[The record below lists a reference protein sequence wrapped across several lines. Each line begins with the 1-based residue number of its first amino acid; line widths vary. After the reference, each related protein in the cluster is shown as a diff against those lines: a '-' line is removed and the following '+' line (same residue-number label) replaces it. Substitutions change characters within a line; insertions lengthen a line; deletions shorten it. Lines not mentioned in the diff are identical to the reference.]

1 MVEPMTKGLSK
12 YWTPKQEELWARRLK
27 NCRTFAQQHLTMS
40 LRDLLKFDKR
50 TKEGKRAIAQGRLRL
65 TVATDRDLEE
75 LVELEMQMLGG
86 DKSRSAAD
94 QLEDYKGLRTKLKE
108 RGIERSELGCR

>member
-1 MVEPMTKGLSK
+1 MSMEKGVTK

-40 LRDLLKFDKR
+40 LRDLLKFDER
-50 TKEGKRAIAQGRLRL
+50 TKEGKRAVAQGRLRL

-75 LVELEMQMLGG
+75 LVVLPHPCSFGG
-86 DKSRSAAD
+86 WLAPGHKQHFSTDDIDAIL
-94 QLEDYKGLRTKLKE
+94 QLYENVVVYY
-108 RGIERSELGCR
+108 

>member
-1 MVEPMTKGLSK
+1 MEKGVTK

-40 LRDLLKFDKR
+40 LRDLLKFDSR
-50 TKEGKRAIAQGRLRL
+50 TKEGKRAVAQGRLRL

-75 LVELEMQMLGG
+75 LVELEMRMPGG

-94 QLEDYKGLRTKLKE
+94 QLEYYKGLRTKLKE
-108 RGIERSELGCR
+108 KGIKRGELECQQHQE